1 MHSLVQTL
9 LVTGSVQ
16 SLFLCGKCRCGTE
29 QSAAENGRKSG
40 RDRERE
46 HRKGNYFYRCR
57 RDPSADGS
65 PVFGSRRV
73 RERLSFHRSY
83 GNRVVPWNLF
93 YRRNRNPGTGCTCR
107 PGQPECTPWENYQLT
122 KESPQLAEELASRA
136 AEGAKELFAGELKV
150 SVIIPSKDNPEVLE
164 KCLRP

>member
-73 RERLSFHRSY
+73 RERLSFRRSY
-83 GNRVVPWNLF
+83 GKRVVPWNF
-93 YRRNRNPGTGCTCR
+93 FCRRNRNPGTGCTCR
-107 PGQPECTPWENYQLT
+107 PGQPGVHSLGKLPADKGVTAAGGGTGFQGGGRCQRVIRR
-122 KESPQLAEELASRA
+122 RA
-136 AEGAKELFAGELKV
+136 
-150 SVIIPSKDNPEVLE
+150 
-164 KCLRP
+164 